1 MQQEITGY
9 VGTGV
14 FLSLTAPGVGLSHFH
29 PWRASL
35 GTCRSP
41 WRHLEPAQLKAKG
54 AAPSCPEERP
64 SRHTGGFLNKIHT
77 FFFFLQDPYF

>member
-14 FLSLTAPGVGLSHFH
+14 FLFLTAPGVGLSHFH

-35 GTCRSP
+35 GTCHSP
-41 WRHLEPAQLKAKG
+41 WRHLEPAQLKEQHPVAQKRDLLDTL
-54 AAPSCPEERP
+54 EV
-64 SRHTGGFLNKIHT
+64 F
-77 FFFFLQDPYF
+77 